1 MCGGAIL
8 SDIIPPPRRVTAG
21 HLWPESKKPRRAA
34 GAGRRKAPVEEEED
48 FEADFEVF
56 EVESGESELESEDE
70 AKPFAAPRSGVARG
84 IQLGPSPIWPFG

>member
-34 GAGRRKAPVEEEED
+34 GAGRRRAPVEEED

>member
-1 MCGGAIL
+1 
-8 SDIIPPPRRVTAG
+8 
-21 HLWPESKKPRRAA
+21 
-34 GAGRRKAPVEEEED
+34 VEEEED